1 MTGGPAGHRPEGP
14 APTGPVVGD
23 RDRGDP
29 ELPDEAQPKGAI
41 MVTTIVAIAILV
53 FFFGVLSI
61 LMGRG

>member
-1 MTGGPAGHRPEGP
+1 
-14 APTGPVVGD
+14 
-23 RDRGDP
+23 
-29 ELPDEAQPKGAI
+29 